1 MGGRGILTSLLPER
15 NYVYRGFVST
25 KRPAEVSMKSS
36 SLKRR
41 LCGHCQTNI
50 RVEEGGGV
58 ITVGVTRPDHL
69 GKTHALRIGVHYRPL
84 R

>member
-1 MGGRGILTSLLPER
+1 
-15 NYVYRGFVST
+15 
-25 KRPAEVSMKSS
+25 MKSS

-84 R
+84 RNLFSVHLPTLHFLLPYMYDFGSSTL